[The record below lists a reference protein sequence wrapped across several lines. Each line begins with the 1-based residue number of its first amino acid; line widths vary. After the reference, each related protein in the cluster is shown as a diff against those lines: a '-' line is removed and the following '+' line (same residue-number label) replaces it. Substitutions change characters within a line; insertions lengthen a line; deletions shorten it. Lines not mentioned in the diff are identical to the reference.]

1 MKNLALKD
9 EVSTNIK
16 MSITRDPRLRR
27 SNVVLDSFHSCISNT
42 SKELPRTPKMS
53 LSKVISQPRVFF
65 QKLKSRI
72 TFKQLKSF
80 ANAHSWGQLNKQM
93 DMVNSNMELIDFTS
107 IPECNLI
114 DESFT
119 IHLDPIKLQRVF
131 SIFRF
136 PDKMESILSK
146 AMFKTFQIHFSSPE
160 DSSHYLQNL
169 FKEGKIN
176 PPYTEELNINKEDG
190 NSSLCL
196 KAQVSLPWM

>member
-1 MKNLALKD
+1 MNNPALKG
-9 EVSTNIK
+9 EVSTNK
-16 MSITRDPRLRR
+16 MLTTLNPRLRR
-27 SNVVLDSFHSCISNT
+27 SNVVLDSFHSGISNAPE
-42 SKELPRTPKMS
+42 KLPRTPKMS
-53 LSKVISQPRVFF
+53 LSKIISQPRMFF
-65 QKLKSRI
+65 HKLKGAIS
-72 TFKQLKSF
+72 FKQIKSF
-80 ANAHSWGQLNKQM
+80 AHTHSWRKLNKQM
-93 DMVNSNMELIDFTS
+93 DMVNSDMKFIDFAS
-107 IPECNLI
+107 MPECNLI
-114 DESFT
+114 DESLT

-160 DSSHYLQNL
+160 DSSHYLRNL

-196 KAQVSLPWM
+196 KAQVSLP